1 MMVMMAADAP
11 LVTAVRVIL
20 GFPPVRGHTGAC
32 LLSRLELFSP
42 TGQSQQQ
49 DCRESQYQTLHR
61 TIHVL
66 LF

>member
-1 MMVMMAADAP
+1 MMPMMMAEDPA

-20 GFPPVRGHTGAC
+20 GFPPRGHTGAC

-49 DCRESQYQTLHR
+49 DCRESEYQTLHR
-61 TIHVL
+61 TVP
-66 LF
+66 LFLF